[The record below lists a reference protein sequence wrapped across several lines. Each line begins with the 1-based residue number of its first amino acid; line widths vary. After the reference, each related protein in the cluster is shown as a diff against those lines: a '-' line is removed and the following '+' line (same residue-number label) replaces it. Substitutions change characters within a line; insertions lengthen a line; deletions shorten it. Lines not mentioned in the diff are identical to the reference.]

1 MVNLHG
7 KCLLS
12 TRPTISFTAVLCVH
26 FRDATL
32 TELNFNHVFIHSG
45 YNYEII
51 VIDDGSP
58 DGTLELA
65 KQLQK
70 IYGEDKIV
78 S

>member
-1 MVNLHG
+1 MLVEY
-7 KCLLS
+7 
-12 TRPTISFTAVLCVH
+12 PTYDQFHCSSVCVH

-32 TELNFNHVFIHSG
+32 TELNFNLVSVHSG

-58 DGTLELA
+58 DGTLEVA
-65 KQLQK
+65 EQLQK